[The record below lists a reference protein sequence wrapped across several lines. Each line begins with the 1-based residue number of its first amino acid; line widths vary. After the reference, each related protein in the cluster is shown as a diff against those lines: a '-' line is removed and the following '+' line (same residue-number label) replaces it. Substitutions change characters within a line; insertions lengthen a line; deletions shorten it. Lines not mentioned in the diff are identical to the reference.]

1 MRDWT
6 IVGEIFLVQVRFFK
20 MRMNRA
26 TFELIRKDASGER
39 KIDNFC
45 NSRKKNCR
53 TMLEEK
59 FPVRKIRIRVTW
71 LG

>member
-26 TFELIRKDASGER
+26 TFELIGKDASGER

-53 TMLEEK
+53 T
-59 FPVRKIRIRVTW
+59 IA
-71 LG
+71 